1 MLLDSAVERQQQQTT
16 GAASK
21 WPSSLCCAGPQRGM
35 EGDFQ
40 FSSLKRKWQEEEGK
54 FLSGELRR
62 AQDLCVQQEME
73 LESLRQQVAALSRM
87 LSQVAPAPSCG
98 LPLE

>member
-1 MLLDSAVERQQQQTT
+1 MRRGHAWRVGPPPE
-16 GAASK
+16 GA
-21 WPSSLCCAGPQRGM
+21 

-40 FSSLKRKWQEEEGK
+40 FSSLKRRWQEEEGR

-73 LESLRQQVAALSRM
+73 LESLRQQAAALTRL
-87 LSQVAPAPSCG
+87 LSQVPPPSCVHKNVRVHRKR
-98 LPLE
+98 

>member
-1 MLLDSAVERQQQQTT
+1 MA
-16 GAASK
+16 
-21 WPSSLCCAGPQRGM
+21 CAGPPQRGT

-40 FSSLKRKWQEEEGK
+40 FGALKRKWQEEEGR

-73 LESLRQQVAALSRM
+73 LESLRQQLAALGRM
-87 LSQVAPAPSCG
+87 LAQVAP
-98 LPLE
+98 LPKPQTQPLS